1 MNLTLHGKSVD
12 IHLTRAAEAALA
24 RRASPLVVEME
35 LLFSCLLRKRVLF
48 GGAPAGA
55 NPVNDRLAVRF
66 RPIMTRHCNVSDND
80 GPPPSDDFPIANPR
94 PYVPNWL
101 RIDFRRGEWVGEFGY
116 AD

>member
-1 MNLTLHGKSVD
+1 MQLDLHGKTLD
-12 IHLTRAAEAALA
+12 IRLTRAAEAALA

-48 GGAPAGA
+48 NGPADGAVA
-55 NPVNDRLAVRF
+55 VNAQLAVRF
-66 RPIMTRHCNVSDND
+66 RPIMTRRCSVAA
-80 GPPPSDDFPIANPR
+80 GGAKPPSEAFPLENPR

-101 RIDFRRGEWVGEFGY
+101 RLDYRRGQWVGEFGY